1 MKDFRDL
8 KLWDKAHHLTLK
20 VYKVSRDFPRDELYG
35 LTSQIRRASV
45 SIGANLAEGCGR
57 GSDLDFARFLQIAMG
72 SASETEY
79 HLLLA
84 YDLGFLTDER
94 YQDLNQNIQEIK
106 RMLVS
111 LITKLRSTSSWKIS
125 EDKLGYIES

>member
-8 KLWDKAHHLTLK
+8 KLWDKAHRLTLR
-20 VYKVSRDFPRDELYG
+20 VYEVSHDFPKDELYG
-35 LTSQIRRASV
+35 LTSQLRRASA

-72 SASETEY
+72 SASEVEY

-84 YDLGFLTDER
+84 YDLGFFKKDK
-94 YQDLNQNIQEIK
+94 YQELNRDIQEIK

-111 LITKLRSTSSWKIS
+111 LITKLRSNPSYKIS
-125 EDKLGYIES
+125 EETSIYIES

>member
-8 KLWDKAHHLTLK
+8 KLWEKAHQLTLT
-20 VYKVSRDFPRDELYG
+20 VYQVSGDFPKDEVYG
-35 LTSQIRRASV
+35 LTSQLRRACV

-79 HLLLA
+79 HLLLVH
-84 YDLGFLTDER
+84 DLGFLSNES
-94 YQDLNQNIQEIK
+94 YEDLNEKIQEIK

-111 LITKLRSTSSWKIS
+111 LITKLRSNSSWKIS
-125 EDKLGYIES
+125 EDETVYIES